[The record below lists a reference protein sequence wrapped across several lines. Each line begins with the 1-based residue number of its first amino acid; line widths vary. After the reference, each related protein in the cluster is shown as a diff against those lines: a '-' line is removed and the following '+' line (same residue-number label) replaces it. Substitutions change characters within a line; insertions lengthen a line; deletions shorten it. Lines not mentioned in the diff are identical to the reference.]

1 VNPSRPPRVPMQM
14 SERSAI
20 DESAIDEWVRAR
32 RWRTTLWYVI
42 ALAVLALFALIG
54 AYAIYNA
61 MPTGG

>member
-1 VNPSRPPRVPMQM
+1 MQM

-20 DESAIDEWVRAR
+20 DEWVRAR
-32 RWRTTLWYVI
+32 WWRTTLWRVG

-54 AYAIYNA
+54 AYAIYHA

>member
-1 VNPSRPPRVPMQM
+1 MQM

>member
-1 VNPSRPPRVPMQM
+1 MQM

-32 RWRTTLWYVI
+32 WWRTALYWVS
-42 ALAVLALFALIG
+42 ALAMLALFALIG
-54 AYAIYNA
+54 AYAIYHA